1 MSEAPIAKVQGL
13 LDQVNL
19 RINELRTAAD
29 FEELKRLRSELQEL
43 EDRSLLSD
51 LLDDVK
57 REITRKKKT
66 KAFDA
71 ALETVD
77 STKIT
82 RTAQKL
88 QTS

>member
-1 MSEAPIAKVQGL
+1 MHGCISQYTYTTTIQYTTLLSIVQ
-13 LDQVNL
+13 D
-19 RINELRTAAD
+19 TS
-29 FEELKRLRSELQEL
+29 LRSELQEL